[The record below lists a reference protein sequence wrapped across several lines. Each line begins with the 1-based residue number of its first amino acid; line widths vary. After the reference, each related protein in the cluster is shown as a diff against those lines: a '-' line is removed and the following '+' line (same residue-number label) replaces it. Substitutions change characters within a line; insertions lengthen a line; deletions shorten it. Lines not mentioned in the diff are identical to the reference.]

1 MLVPAIARPGAGEEN
16 RTTAMQ
22 LLSDAFEEGQ
32 QIPVRYT
39 KDGDNVSPPLRWREL
54 PQGTRSLAL
63 FFENTTP
70 QTEKPFLHWMIY
82 GIPPEI
88 EGLPEGFKH
97 KAEPDEPAA
106 LRQGKNAIGN
116 VGYDGPLGSVGR
128 RMRFRFRLCALDQPL
143 DLSPGSDEKAA
154 ARAMSGHVL
163 EQAELGVVHERKE

>member
-1 MLVPAIARPGAGEEN
+1 
-16 RTTAMQ
+16 MQ

-39 KDGDNVSPPLRWREL
+39 KDGDNISPPLRWKDL
-54 PQGTRSLAL
+54 PQGTRALAL

-70 QTEKPFLHWMIY
+70 QTKEPFLHWMLY

-88 EGLPEGFKH
+88 GELPEGFKH
-97 KAEPDEPAA
+97 KADPEEPPEV
-106 LRQGKNAIGN
+106 RHGRNAIGN

-128 RMRFRFRLCALDQPL
+128 TVRFRLRLCALDEPL
-143 DLSPGSDEKAA
+143 DLPPGADEGTI

-163 EQAELGVVHERKE
+163 DQAELTVIHERQA